1 MRQNAPK
8 APKARSNCFKVEFY
22 IGLANLFL
30 FIIIQLPFFGAFDLL
45 AEKYLEK
52 NILDQ
57 KQCSTLEEKGQIL
70 FLEIYTRLKICDLE
84 EQVIF

>member
-1 MRQNAPK
+1 MRQN

-57 KQCSTLEEKGQIL
+57 K
-70 FLEIYTRLKICDLE
+70 
-84 EQVIF
+84 